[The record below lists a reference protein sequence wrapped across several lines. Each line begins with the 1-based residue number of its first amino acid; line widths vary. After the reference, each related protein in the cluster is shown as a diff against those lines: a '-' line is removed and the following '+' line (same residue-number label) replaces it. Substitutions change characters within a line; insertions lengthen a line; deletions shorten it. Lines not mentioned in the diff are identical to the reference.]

1 MPNLKGAYNKHP
13 GEGMGRGSAVK
24 KLCGLCG
31 SVHGAGEPH
40 IAK

>member
-1 MPNLKGAYNKHP
+1 MPNLKGVYNKHP
-13 GEGMGRGSAVK
+13 GDGLGRGGTVK

-40 IAK
+40 VAK